1 MKTECRSSEEMRA
14 AVKEANQKGG
24 ESNMPLLA
32 SEGGAEVRIIGS
44 TDFKS
49 YYQRLPVR
57 RAAKRVARMAE
68 ESELDLKTD
77 DIELGLF
84 LASTMRREEVEA
96 MGLKE
101 VVQERLH
108 NAGATP
114 GITSREILVRGP
126 LCGTKWKPPSR
137 APTEQERRRML
148 GKMLELSIIFCM
160 ENHFYLLGG
169 EVKRQAN
176 GAGTGLRCSEALGR
190 AFGLDWDR
198 RMIQKLEKLN
208 WPPLMIKRY
217 VDDLNA
223 LLRALKPGVRYNAME
238 ERLEMVE
245 EMIELDNE
253 KEKDAR
259 TMEVFKDIAN
269 TVDEDIEVE
278 ADFPSNHVDKF
289 MPILDMKM
297 AMDENNKVKY
307 KFYKKPMA
315 NKHTMMANSA
325 VSDRV
330 KRSTMTNEAMRRL
343 LCCSENLNQSTRDE
357 IMEDFAK
364 MLKRSGYS
372 ERFRHEVISDALRG
386 YKKKLQVEAEGGRP
400 VDRLREYQEVERR
413 MRRSEKGERYY
424 RKEKR
429 GSKVREGV
437 IIIPPTPNSILAKE
451 MKKICEEEL
460 RGSNISLSVQERGGR
475 RLAQELGVTVPGRS
489 QKMNCQRFNCF
500 PCNTG
505 NEGVCRKTGAG
516 YQIDCIVCGE
526 VAVTN
531 KYAGETGK
539 NLFNRGENHVNDVE
553 KKRAHSPLWKHILEK
568 HNGVMVVPIFP
579 HFQMKLTQFFSKPQ
593 RRKAN
598 EGVRIANLDPEIR
611 MNSKDEFLQGCN
623 IFMQPVRGVG
633 V

>member
-1 MKTECRSSEEMRA
+1 
-14 AVKEANQKGG
+14 
-24 ESNMPLLA
+24 MPLLA

-57 RAAKRVARMAE
+57 RAAKVVATFAE

-77 DIELGLF
+77 DTELGLF
-84 LASTMRREEVEA
+84 LASTLRKEEVEA
-96 MGLKE
+96 LGLKE

-108 NAGATP
+108 QAGAVP
-114 GITSREILVRGP
+114 GITSREILSRGP
-126 LCGTKWKPPSR
+126 QCGSKWKPPSR
-137 APTEQERRRML
+137 APTEEERRKML
-148 GKMLELSIIFCM
+148 GKVLELAIIFCM

-169 EVKRQAN
+169 EVRRQAN

-190 AFGLDWDR
+190 AFGLWWDR
-198 RMIQKLEKLN
+198 QLIRKLEKLN
-208 WPPLMIKRY
+208 WQPLMIKRY
-217 VDDLNA
+217 VDDMNT
-223 LLRALKPGVRYNAME
+223 LLRALKPGVRFDAIE
-238 ERLEMVE
+238 EKLVLVE
-245 EMIELDNE
+245 EMIELDNG
-253 KEKDAR
+253 KEKDAT

-269 TVDEDIEVE
+269 SVDDDIEVE
-278 ADFPSNHVDKF
+278 ADFPTNHEDGF

-297 AMDENNKVKY
+297 AMDNNNKVMY

-315 NKHTMMANSA
+315 NKYTMMANSA

-343 LCCSENLNQSTRDE
+343 FCCSDNLDPSIRVR

-386 YKKKLQVEAEGGRP
+386 FEKKQQAEAAGGQPLNRP
-400 VDRLREYQEVERR
+400 REYHQEERR
-413 MRRSEKGERYY
+413 RKRVEKKERYY
-424 RKEKR
+424 KKEKR

-451 MKKICEEEL
+451 MKKICAEEL
-460 RGSNISLSVQERGGR
+460 KGSNISVAIQERGGR
-475 RLAQELGVTVPGRS
+475 RLAQDLGLTVPGKS
-489 QKMNCQRFNCF
+489 ESKNCQRFNCF
-500 PCNTG
+500 PCNSG

-516 YQIDCIVCGE
+516 YQIDCNICGDQGL
-526 VAVTN
+526 TN
-531 KYAGETGK
+531 TYAGETGK
-539 NLFNRGENHVNDVE
+539 NLFNRGTNHISDVE
-553 KKRAHSPLWKHILEK
+553 KKRTNSPLWKHIVEK
-568 HNGVMVVPIFP
+568 HNGAMTVPIFA
-579 HFQMKLTQFFSKPQ
+579 HFQMKLIQFFSKPQ

-598 EGVRIANLDPEIR
+598 EGVRIANLDPDIR